1 MTIKMIRQLSN
12 KEITEW
18 LAKDGLDSDL
28 KTMLQNE
35 SNRRYQKWAK
45 KAKK

>member
-12 KEITEW
+12 KEISEW
-18 LAKDGLDSDL
+18 LSKDGLDSDTKTLL
-28 KTMLQNE
+28 KNE